1 MSNNYYN
8 SVKQKSWSLKHIE
21 DRKVNKIVQDFQI
34 SDFLARI
41 ICARDIEID
50 SVEDFIEPSLKKH
63 LPSPLLIKD
72 MALAVDR
79 ISKAFIDK
87 EKIAIF
93 GDYDVDGATSSAVLY
108 KSFKQFGVEPTI
120 YIPDRQK
127 EGYGP
132 NENALKSLKDKG
144 ISLVITVDCG
154 ITSFSEL
161 DYAKKINL
169 DIIVVDHH
177 APEAKL
183 PDAIALVNPNRIDDT
198 TNLGMLAAVGVSFM
212 LVGAL
217 KHKLINIGFI
227 KEENFINLSS
237 ILDLVALGTV
247 CDVVPL
253 VGPNR
258 AFVKHGLKVM
268 SKRQNTG
275 INALFEISNVED
287 IPNVFHAG
295 FVLGPRINAGGRVGE
310 SDLGAKL
317 LTTDDMNYA
326 KKISIHLNT
335 LNEER
340 KKLESDVLE
349 ESKIIAENYNN
360 DSILVL
366 CGNNWH
372 PGVIG
377 IVASR
382 IVEQYNKPAIIIA
395 KNGDNSKGSG
405 RSISGI
411 DIGRLITMAKQSGIL
426 VNGGGHPMACGLT
439 IDKDKINDLRLFLNK
454 TNTRQDDKIK
464 KTYFVDMAL
473 SVSGATPELIKQLKL
488 IEPFGAGNPEPKFI
502 IKNVNLYNSKIVG
515 ENHIKCSISDSTN
528 HRLDAIAFRSVGTEL
543 GKSLLNNY
551 HAHVIGRL
559 KISEW
564 NGRESLQMHIEDVIE
579 L

>member
-1 MSNNYYN
+1 MAY
-8 SVKQKSWSLKHIE
+8 KFFGL
-21 DRKVNKIVQDFQI
+21 
-34 SDFLARI
+34 
-41 ICARDIEID
+41 
-50 SVEDFIEPSLKKH
+50 
-63 LPSPLLIKD
+63 LLI
-72 MALAVDR
+72 
-79 ISKAFIDK
+79 
-87 EKIAIF
+87 
-93 GDYDVDGATSSAVLY
+93 
-108 KSFKQFGVEPTI
+108 SF
-120 YIPDRQK
+120 
-127 EGYGP
+127 
-132 NENALKSLKDKG
+132 
-144 ISLVITVDCG
+144 
-154 ITSFSEL
+154 
-161 DYAKKINL
+161 
-169 DIIVVDHH
+169 
-177 APEAKL
+177 
-183 PDAIALVNPNRIDDT
+183 
-198 TNLGMLAAVGVSFM
+198 
-212 LVGAL
+212 
-217 KHKLINIGFI
+217 
-227 KEENFINLSS
+227 NLSS
-237 ILDLVALGTV
+237 NYSGDPGEIFAVKLNQDETSSSHLIIEKDGDRYAMIALPYDKQGQFIKFNDRTIL
-247 CDVVPL
+247 
-253 VGPNR
+253 
-258 AFVKHGLKVM
+258 
-268 SKRQNTG
+268 
-275 INALFEISNVED
+275 INDKDF
-287 IPNVFHAG
+287 
-295 FVLGPRINAGGRVGE
+295 GE
-310 SDLGAKL
+310 SR
-317 LTTDDMNYA
+317 
-326 KKISIHLNT
+326 ISIKNT
-335 LNEER
+335 SMVDLSPEDSLR
-340 KKLESDVLE
+340 ALE

-454 TNTRQDDKIK
+454 TNTRQDDKTK

-473 SVSGATPELIKQLKL
+473 SVSGAIPELIKQLKL

-502 IKNVNLYNSKIVG
+502 IKNVNLYNPKIVG